1 MKTKSSVL
9 KSLVIVS
16 AFLLPLNLM
25 AQDDV
30 GGLFKSSPADA
41 TKLVDAY
48 MAPLF
53 KGLGAGLNS
62 GWHNTAKTKGTLR
75 FDLRI
80 TFSAALVPDEDKS
93 YNTNTLGLTTIKPA
107 SGSNGIGP
115 TAFGDDN
122 AGAQMELYANGT
134 ATGQKFNLPQG
145 TGISVVPAPQL
156 QLTVG
161 LIKHIDLSI
170 RLVPNV
176 KLGDDAGSLN
186 QFGLGAKVELLPLL
200 MGKKDKLLPFDLALA
215 LGFTNTNYKLPLD
228 INSGKYTN
236 QLIDVK
242 FKGFQAEAI
251 ISKKLLFFTPFASVG
266 YNSARSSLNALGTY
280 EFDVPVTPATPTG
293 KQAFTDPVS
302 LKHSDLSG
310 MKASLGF
317 QLNLAF
323 FRIYGS
329 YTASKYSYF
338 NGGIGFGF
346 GK

>member
-1 MKTKSSVL
+1 MKTKLSAL
-9 KSLVIVS
+9 RSLLIIS
-16 AFLLPLNLM
+16 AFLLPLNLL

-48 MAPLF
+48 MTPLF

-62 GWHNTAKTKGTLR
+62 GWTNTAKSKSFLR
-75 FDLRI
+75 FDLRV
-80 TFSAALVPDEDKS
+80 TASAAIVPDADKS
-93 YNTNTLGLTTIKPA
+93 YNTNSLGLTTIKPA
-107 SGSNGIGP
+107 AGSNGIGP

-122 AGAQMELYANGT
+122 PGAKMELYANGT
-134 ATGQKFNLPQG
+134 ATGQTFNLPQG
-145 TGISVVPAPQL
+145 TGISVVPSPQV

-161 LIKHIDLSI
+161 LPKNIEVSL
-170 RLVPNV
+170 RLVPNI
-176 KLGDDAGSLN
+176 KLGEDAGSIN

-200 MGKKDKLLPFDLALA
+200 MGKKDKLLPFDLALG
-215 LGFTNTNYKLPLD
+215 LGFTNTTYKLPLD
-228 INSGKYTN
+228 INNGKYTN
-236 QLIDVK
+236 QVINLE
-242 FKGFQAEAI
+242 FKGFQTEAI
-251 ISKKLLFFTPFASVG
+251 ISKKILFFTPFASVG

-302 LKHSDLSG
+302 IQRKDLSG
-310 MKASLGF
+310 LKASLGF

-329 YTASKYSYF
+329 YTAAAYSYF
-338 NGGIGFGF
+338 NAGIGLGI